1 MIKFRLE
8 NLKIPHKAKHL
19 VNAKT
24 KKNGNIMRD
33 TKSKKRNA
41 VAIGVVGLASIMG
54 VATVGLA
61 IGTSLGG
68 AKAPVSAETAS
79 PDWAKIAGDKL
90 SSSGFAFAS
99 AAFAKGV
106 LIIKGDAN
114 NADTRNAAF
123 DAAKNSVLAAIAEK
137 KLDGKS
143 GILAF
148 ENQIT
153 INGEKVIEIPDA
165 TATLG
170 DKPEKDACQS
180 AYNTLLDGRVINFN
194 SGSAMISDDSKP
206 LLDGLSNVAIKCVGY
221 VVEVGGHTDTK
232 GDAGANQ
239 ALSERRA
246 QAVADYIIGKGVNA
260 TELKIKGY
268 GETMPLDTSESEQA
282 DAKNRRIEFKGQE
295 KPE

>member
-1 MIKFRLE
+1 MEIR
-8 NLKIPHKAKHL
+8 KIPNKARHL

-24 KKNGNIMRD
+24 IKNGNIMSD
-33 TKSKKRNA
+33 VKSKKRKA
-41 VAIGVVGLASIMG
+41 IAIGVVGLASIMG
-54 VATVGLA
+54 VATVGLC
-61 IGTSLGG
+61 IGTSMKKEKPII
-68 AKAPVSAETAS
+68 KAEETN
-79 PDWAKIAGDKL
+79 DWAKIATNKL
-90 SSSGFAFAS
+90 ISSGFTFAH
-99 AAFAKGV
+99 ATFEKGV
-106 LIIKGDAN
+106 LVVKGDAKDASTRISAFETAQ
-114 NADTRNAAF
+114 NAI
-123 DAAKNSVLAAIAEK
+123 LQAISEK
-137 KLDGKS
+137 KIDGKS

-153 INGEKVIEIPDA
+153 INGQEVAEIPDA
-165 TATLG
+165 TSTLG
-170 DKPEKDACQS
+170 NKPEKEACQS

-206 LLDGLSNVAIKCVGY
+206 LLDGLSTVAIKCVGY

-268 GETMPLDTSESEQA
+268 GESMPLDKSDTPEA
-282 DAKNRRIEFKGQE
+282 DAKNRRIEFKVQE

>member
-1 MIKFRLE
+1 MEIR
-8 NLKIPHKAKHL
+8 KIPNKARHL

-24 KKNGNIMRD
+24 IKNGNIMSD
-33 TKSKKRNA
+33 VKSKKRKA
-41 VAIGVVGLASIMG
+41 IAIGVVGLASIMG
-54 VATVGLA
+54 VATVGLC
-61 IGTSLGG
+61 IGTSIKKEKPII
-68 AKAPVSAETAS
+68 KAEETN
-79 PDWAKIAGDKL
+79 DWAKIATNKL
-90 SSSGFAFAS
+90 MSSGFNFAH
-99 AAFAKGV
+99 ATFEKGV
-106 LIIKGDAN
+106 LAIKGDAKDASTRISAFETAQ
-114 NADTRNAAF
+114 NAI
-123 DAAKNSVLAAIAEK
+123 LQAISEK

-153 INGEKVIEIPDA
+153 INGQEVAEIPDA
-165 TATLG
+165 TSTLG
-170 DKPEKDACQS
+170 NKPEKEACQS

-268 GETMPLDTSESEQA
+268 GESMPLDKSDTPEA
-282 DAKNRRIEFKGQE
+282 DAKNRRIEFKVQE